1 VAADWSMLVPVV
13 LLWGF
18 YLAAIVD
25 WWRTDP
31 VDVQTMAKPAWVLA
45 FLFFWVAGAA
55 AWFVWGH
62 PWKHRHR
69 A

>member
-1 VAADWSMLVPVV
+1 
-13 LLWGF
+13 
-18 YLAAIVD
+18 
-25 WWRTDP
+25 
-31 VDVQTMAKPAWVLA
+31 MAKPAWVLA